1 MQAMYNHLEKSSRPC
16 FRGMLEMEAGKFDKN
31 NETFVNVDGVRY
43 RKESAGEFKSIDN
56 EYSVVMTSR
65 FSVHEMPVC
74 YYTWFRCLS

>member
-16 FRGMLEMEAGKFDKN
+16 FRGMLEMEVGKFVKN
-31 NETFVNVDGVRY
+31 DETFVNVDGVRY
-43 RKESAGEFKSIDN
+43 RKKSAGEFKSIDN
-56 EYSVVMTSR
+56 EYSVVMTSF